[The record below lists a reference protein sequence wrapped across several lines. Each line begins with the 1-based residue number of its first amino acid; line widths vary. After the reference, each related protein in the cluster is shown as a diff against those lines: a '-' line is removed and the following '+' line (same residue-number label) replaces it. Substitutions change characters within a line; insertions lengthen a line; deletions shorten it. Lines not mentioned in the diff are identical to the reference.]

1 MILVFYSTF
10 APTAQ
15 HLATLR
21 SLAGNEPVHVAENE
35 ADAIAHAPN
44 ARIVLGHRY
53 LRQILPHVTRLE
65 WVQST
70 AAGVD
75 ILQAPALLKQN
86 VIVSRC
92 PANSE
97 AIAQHAL
104 ALAWALQ
111 RRLPEYVQAQTA
123 GHWLTPTRMAPLPR
137 TALVLGLG
145 SIGQQL
151 ARLLRGL
158 GIHVRGTARTANP
171 EKITSCDEYLSPD
184 KWHGALPDTDLLF
197 ACLPLTDSTRQQLN
211 RAALAQLP
219 AHAVLVNLGRQGLLD
234 LPALLDALQQGRLWG
249 AALDGLDPIPPAN
262 SPVWQTPGLLIT
274 PKVSAHHPGMQANVE
289 QFIEQQLSRYLHRR
303 PLQAIVSHADL
314 CATWPGTTQDTT
326 A

>member
-1 MILVFYSTF
+1 MILIFYSTF

-123 GHWLTPTRMAPLPR
+123 SHWLTPTRMAPLP
-137 TALVLGLG
+137 APP
-145 SIGQQL
+145 SFWAWDQL
-151 ARLLRGL
+151 ANNWPDCCVDSASTSGAQLVRQTRKKSPVATNTCLR
-158 GIHVRGTARTANP
+158 INGTAPYQTP
-171 EKITSCDEYLSPD
+171 TCY
-184 KWHGALPDTDLLF
+184 
-197 ACLPLTDSTRQQLN
+197 
-211 RAALAQLP
+211 LP
-219 AHAVLVNLGRQGLLD
+219 ACH
-234 LPALLDALQQGRLWG
+234 
-249 AALDGLDPIPPAN
+249 
-262 SPVWQTPGLLIT
+262 
-274 PKVSAHHPGMQANVE
+274 
-289 QFIEQQLSRYLHRR
+289 
-303 PLQAIVSHADL
+303 
-314 CATWPGTTQDTT
+314 
-326 A
+326 